1 MKMQMIL
8 FKNNLHTQIKKI
20 ESEDAISELESVYYI
35 YTVNQRTTYTI
46 HNSEL
51 NWHFPDKYSR
61 KIGISLRGFT
71 FTFPNLLDLLKNQIE
86 PSQDLINK
94 ERNTEETSSVP
105 TQNSFFPEQKASED
119 SIKNY
124 KNAPISSFINES
136 YFFYNKSDLIKE
148 TFITALNEKILIY
161 GSISYFNKK
170 TENEILKI
178 VSPEEHLKFFV
189 NRNTT
194 KNS

>member
-1 MKMQMIL
+1 MKMQTIL

-148 TFITALNEKILIY
+148 TFITALNKKILIY

-170 TENEILKI
+170 TK
-178 VSPEEHLKFFV
+178 
-189 NRNTT
+189 
-194 KNS
+194 